1 MQFIY
6 FLSNHCKKFTTDF
19 LQNNTMISLFLYGFI
34 FAFIGY
40 TPPSVLNMTALKIKL
55 NGDKKEF
62 NKFMF
67 GALSIV
73 LFQAFLSAYLT
84 EYVASN
90 QFLLV
95 VLQKVGIVV
104 LVLLSFYFYRLNKK
118 EKNIKTNTKSNK
130 NPFVTGIVLSSLN
143 MFAIPFFSGIIALLG
158 TYNLIAFNVSS
169 ILLFVTGS
177 VIGTYYI
184 LHLYGKYADK
194 IQQKAGKLTSN
205 INLVL
210 SCITAAFALFALLK
224 FVI

>member
-1 MQFIY
+1 MV
-6 FLSNHCKKFTTDF
+6 
-19 LQNNTMISLFLYGFI
+19 SLFLYGFI

-95 VLQKVGIVV
+95 VLQKIGILV

-118 EKNIKTNTKSNK
+118 EKNIKTNTKCNK

-143 MFAIPFFSGIIALLG
+143 MFAIPFFSGIIVLLDSFKLFSIEVFPIISFTLGAVVG
-158 TYNLIAFNVSS
+158 TF
-169 ILLFVTGS
+169 
-177 VIGTYYI
+177 YI
-184 LHLYGKYADK
+184 LFLYGKFAK
-194 IQQKAGKLTSN
+194 IIQKKTGKLTKD
-205 INLVL
+205 INLIL
-210 SCITAAFALFALLK
+210 SILTA
-224 FVI
+224 FVAVFSLMKLIYSSIP